1 MSFRGR
7 PADEEFPFT
16 ETLAAAAG
24 GATGADMG
32 PCPIRRCGR
41 GLAALSGSEIAQ
53 TPDFQDFAMQDY
65 SPSAS
70 VENAIALQKFGVGQP
85 VLRKEDDTLVRG
97 KGKYTDDFDLPG
109 QAYAWFVRSSHAH
122 GIIKGIDTSAAKAM
136 PGVLGVWTG
145 ADLVSAGYGPYTC
158 GLPLKSRDG
167 TPLLQTNRTALMS
180 DKVRYVGDPAAFVVA
195 ETLAQARD
203 AAEAVVLDIEP
214 LPAVTEA
221 AEAAKPGAPQ
231 LYGHIPNNVALDY
244 HYGDAAKVEAAF
256 AGAAHVTKLDITN
269 TRVAVVAME
278 PRAAL
283 ASYDKTSE
291 RYTIQVPTQGV
302 AGNRT
307 NLAKNLLRVANDKV
321 HLLTA
326 NVGGSFGMK
335 NINYPEYICILH
347 AAKSLGRPVK
357 WTDERSTSFLSD
369 SHGRAQQIHAELALD
384 AEGKFLAVKVSGYG
398 NLGAYITGVA
408 PSPLSLNVGKNISSV
423 YRTPLL
429 SVDIK
434 TVLTNT
440 TLMGAYRGA
449 GRPEANYFMERL
461 IDRAADEM
469 GINRLTLRKRNFIKP
484 AQMPFAASSGVTYD
498 SGDFHGVFNKALEIS
513 DHAGFAK
520 RKKESR
526 KRGKLRGIA
535 VGSYLEVTAPPGVE
549 LGKIVFEDDGSVKL
563 ITGTLDYGQGHA
575 TPFAQVMADQLGVPF
590 EAVKLEQGDSD
601 LVHTGN
607 GTGGSRS
614 ITASGMAI
622 VEASKLVI
630 EKGKKAAAHLMEAAE
645 GDIEFAK
652 GRFTI
657 AGTDR
662 SIDIMELAR
671 RLREGKMPDGVP
683 SSLDVDHTTK
693 EVPSTFPNG
702 CHVAEVEID
711 PETGVMQIVRYTG
724 VNDFG
729 TIVNPMLVAGQ
740 LHGGVAQGIGQALM
754 EKVSYDSSGQPIT
767 GSFMDYAMPRAEDI
781 PMMAVGD
788 HPVPAKSNP
797 LGTKGCGEA
806 GCAGSLST
814 IVNAALDALSEFGIA
829 HIDMPLTSERIWRAI
844 QDAKAKVA

>member
-1 MSFRGR
+1 
-7 PADEEFPFT
+7 
-16 ETLAAAAG
+16 
-24 GATGADMG
+24 
-32 PCPIRRCGR
+32 
-41 GLAALSGSEIAQ
+41 
-53 TPDFQDFAMQDY
+53 MQDHT
-65 SPSAS
+65 SPSS
-70 VENAIALQKFGVGQP
+70 LENAIALQKFGVGQP
-85 VLRKEDDTLVRG
+85 VRRKEDDTLVRG
-97 KGKYTDDFDLPG
+97 KGRYTDDFNLPG
-109 QAYAWFVRSSHAH
+109 QTYAWIVRSSHAH
-122 GIIKGIDTSAAKAM
+122 GIIRGIDTAAAKAM

-145 ADLVSAGYGPYTC
+145 ADLAAANYGPFTC

-167 TPLLQTNRTALMS
+167 TPLLQTNRTALMT
-180 DKVRYVGDPAAFVVA
+180 DKVRYVGDPVAFVVA

-203 AAEAVVLDIEP
+203 AAEAVVADIDP
-214 LPAVTEA
+214 LPAVTNPE
-221 AEAAKPGAPQ
+221 EAAKPGAPQ
-231 LYGHIPNNVALDY
+231 LYDHIPNNVALDY
-244 HYGDAAKVEAAF
+244 HYGDAANVEAAF
-256 AGAAHVTKLDITN
+256 AGAAHVTKLDIVN
-269 TRVAVVAME
+269 TRVAVVSME

-283 ASYDKTSE
+283 ASYDKASE

-307 NLAKNLLRVANDKV
+307 NLAKNILKVPNEKV

-347 AAKSLGRPVK
+347 AAKALGRPVK

-369 SHGRAQQIHAELALD
+369 SHGRAQQIHCELALD
-384 AEGKFLAVKVSGYG
+384 SEGKFLAVKVSGYG

-408 PSPLSLNVGKNISSV
+408 PSPLSLNIGKNLASV
-423 YRTPLL
+423 YRTPLMT
-429 SVDIK
+429 VDIK

-484 AQMPFAASSGVTYD
+484 QQMPFEASSGVTYD
-498 SGDFHGVFNKALEIS
+498 SGDFQGVFNKALEIS
-513 DHAGFAK
+513 DHDGFAK

-526 KRGKLRGIA
+526 KQGKLRGIA
-535 VGSYLEVTAPPGVE
+535 IGSYLEVTAPPGTVR
-549 LGKIVFEDDGSVKL
+549 L

-575 TPFAQVMADQLGVPF
+575 TPFAQVLCAQLGVPF
-590 EAVKLEQGDSD
+590 ESVKLEQGDSD
-601 LVHTGN
+601 VVHTGN

-622 VEASKLVI
+622 VEASKLAV
-630 EKGKKAAAHLMEAAE
+630 EKGKRAAAHLMEASE
-645 GDIEFAK
+645 SDIEFAN

-662 SIDIMELAR
+662 SIDIIELAR
-671 RLREGKMPDGVP
+671 RLREGKMPEGVP
-683 SSLDVDHTTK
+683 SSLDVDHTT
-693 EVPSTFPNG
+693 EAVPSTFPNG

-711 PETGVMQIVRYTG
+711 PETGIVQIVRYTG

-754 EKVSYDSSGQPIT
+754 EHVNYDAGGQPIT
-767 GSFMDYAMPRAEDI
+767 GSFMDYALPRAEDI

-814 IVNAALDALSEFGIA
+814 IVNAVLDALSEYGIA
-829 HIDMPLTSERIWRAI
+829 HIDMPLTPERVWRAI
-844 QDAKAKVA
+844 QEAKAKAA

>member
-1 MSFRGR
+1 
-7 PADEEFPFT
+7 
-16 ETLAAAAG
+16 
-24 GATGADMG
+24 
-32 PCPIRRCGR
+32 
-41 GLAALSGSEIAQ
+41 
-53 TPDFQDFAMQDY
+53 MQDHT
-65 SPSAS
+65 SSS
-70 VENAIALQKFGVGQP
+70 QLENTIALQKFGVGQP
-85 VLRKEDDTLVRG
+85 VRRKEDDTLVRG

-109 QAYAWFVRSSHAH
+109 QAYAWIVRSSHAH
-122 GIIKGIDTSAAKAM
+122 GIIRGIDTSAAKTM

-145 ADLVSAGYGPYTC
+145 ADLAAADYGPNTC

-167 TPLLQTNRTALMS
+167 TPLLQTNRPALVT
-180 DKVRYVGDPAAFVVA
+180 DKVRFVGDPVVFVVA

-203 AAEAVVLDIEP
+203 AGEAVVLDIEP
-214 LPAVTEA
+214 LPAVTDP

-231 LYGHIPNNVALDY
+231 LYDHIPNNVALDY
-244 HYGDAAKVEAAF
+244 HHGDAAKVEAAF

-283 ASYDKTSE
+283 ASYDKASE

-302 AGNRT
+302 AGNRQ
-307 NLAKNLLRVANDKV
+307 NLAKNILKVPNDKV
-321 HLLTA
+321 HLLTS

-335 NINYPEYICILH
+335 NINYPEYLCILH
-347 AAKSLGRPVK
+347 AAKALARPVK

-369 SHGRAQQIHAELALD
+369 SHGRAGQIHCELALD
-384 AEGKFLAVKVSGYG
+384 KDGKFLALKVSGHG
-398 NLGAYITGVA
+398 NLGAYLSGVA
-408 PSPLSLNVGKNISSV
+408 PVPLSVNIGRNIASV

-429 SVDIK
+429 TVDIK

-449 GRPEANYFMERL
+449 GRPEANYYMERL

-469 GINRLTLRKRNFIKP
+469 GINRLTLRKRNFIKS
-484 AQMPFAASSGVTYD
+484 AEMPFAASSGMTYD
-498 SGDFHGVFNKALEIS
+498 SGDFQGVFNKALEVS
-513 DHAGFAK
+513 DHANFAK

-526 KRGKLRGIA
+526 KNGKLRGIA

-549 LGKIVFEDDGSVKL
+549 LGKIVFEADGVVRL

-575 TPFAQVMADQLGVPF
+575 TPFAQVLCAQLGVPF
-590 EAVKLEQGDSD
+590 ESVRLEQGDSD
-601 LVHTGN
+601 IVHTGN

-630 EKGKKAAAHLMEAAE
+630 EKGKRAAAHLLEAAE
-645 GDIEFAK
+645 GDIEFSD

-662 SIDIMELAR
+662 SIDIIELTK
-671 RLREGKMPDGVP
+671 RLRDGKMPEGVP
-683 SSLDVDHTTK
+683 DTLDVDHTT
-693 EVPSTFPNG
+693 EAVPSTFPNG

-711 PETGVMQIVRYTG
+711 PETGIVRIVRYAG

-729 TIVNPMLVAGQ
+729 TIVNPLLVAGQ
-740 LHGGVAQGIGQALM
+740 MHGGVAQGIGQALM
-754 EKVSYDSSGQPIT
+754 ECVSYDSSGQPIT
-767 GSFMDYAMPRAEDI
+767 GSFMDYALPRAEDI
-781 PMMAVGD
+781 PMMEVGD

-814 IVNAALDALSEFGIA
+814 IVNAVLDALSEYGIT
-829 HIDMPLTSERIWRAI
+829 HIDMPLTPERVWRAI
-844 QDAKAKVA
+844 EDAKKVA

>member
-1 MSFRGR
+1 
-7 PADEEFPFT
+7 
-16 ETLAAAAG
+16 
-24 GATGADMG
+24 
-32 PCPIRRCGR
+32 
-41 GLAALSGSEIAQ
+41 
-53 TPDFQDFAMQDY
+53 MQDLT
-65 SPSAS
+65 SSNTRD
-70 VENAIALQKFGVGQP
+70 NAIALQKFGVGQP
-85 VLRKEDDTLVRG
+85 VRRKEDDTLVRG
-97 KGKYTDDFDLPG
+97 RGKYTDDFSLPG
-109 QAYAWFVRSSHAH
+109 QVYAWIVRSSHAH
-122 GIIKGIDTSAAKAM
+122 GTLRGIETEAAKAM

-145 ADLVSAGYGPYTC
+145 ADLASANYGPYTC

-167 TPLLQTNRTALMS
+167 SPLLQTNRPALVS
-180 DKVRYVGDPAAFVVA
+180 DKVRFVGDPVAFVVA

-203 AAEAVVLDIEP
+203 AGEAVTLDIDP
-214 LPAVTEA
+214 LPSVTSAE
-221 AEAAKPGAPQ
+221 EAAKPGAPQ
-231 LYGHIPNNVALDY
+231 LYDHIPNNVALDY
-244 HYGDAAKVEAAF
+244 HFGDAAKVEAAF
-256 AGAAHVTKLDITN
+256 AEAAHVTRLDIVN

-283 ASYDKTSE
+283 ASYDKASE

-302 AGNRT
+302 AGNRS
-307 NLAKNLLRVANDKV
+307 NLAKNLLKVPNEKV

-335 NINYPEYICILH
+335 NINYPEYLCILH
-347 AAKSLGRPVK
+347 AAKALGRPVK

-369 SHGRAQQIHAELALD
+369 SHGRAQQIHCELALD
-384 AEGKFLAVKVSGYG
+384 REGRFLAVKVSGYG

-408 PSPLSLNVGKNISSV
+408 PVPLSMNVGKNLASV
-423 YRTPLL
+423 YRTPLM

-469 GINRLTLRKRNFIKP
+469 GIDRLTLRKRNFIKP
-484 AQMPFAASSGVTYD
+484 AQMPFSASSGVTYD
-498 SGDFHGVFNKALEIS
+498 SGDFHGVFTKALVIS
-513 DHAGFAK
+513 DHAGFAR

-526 KRGKLRGIA
+526 KRGLLRGIA
-535 VGSYLEVTAPPGVE
+535 IGSYLEVTAPPGVE
-549 LGKIVFEDDGSVKL
+549 LGKIVFEDDGSVRL

-575 TPFAQVMADQLGVPF
+575 TPFAQVLCAELGVPF
-590 EAVKLEQGDSD
+590 ESVKLEQGDSD
-601 LVHTGN
+601 IVHTGN

-622 VEASKLVI
+622 VEASKLII
-630 EKGKKAAAHLMEAAE
+630 EKGKRAAAHLMEASEA
-645 GDIEFAK
+645 DIEFGQ

-662 SIDIMELAR
+662 SIDIIDLAR
-671 RLREGKMPDGVP
+671 RLREGKMPEGVP
-683 SSLDVDHTTK
+683 SSLDVDHTT
-693 EVPSTFPNG
+693 EGVPSTFPNG

-711 PETGVMQIVRYTG
+711 PETGIVQIVRYTG

-754 EKVSYDSSGQPIT
+754 ECVSYDSNGQPIT
-767 GSFMDYAMPRAEDI
+767 GSFMDYAMPRAGDI
-781 PMMAVGD
+781 PTMAVGD

-814 IVNAALDALSEFGIA
+814 IVNAVVDALSEFGIA
-829 HIDMPLTSERIWRAI
+829 HIDMPLTPERVWRAI

>member
-1 MSFRGR
+1 MQDQPSS
-7 PADEEFPFT
+7 
-16 ETLAAAAG
+16 
-24 GATGADMG
+24 
-32 PCPIRRCGR
+32 
-41 GLAALSGSEIAQ
+41 AAL
-53 TPDFQDFAMQDY
+53 
-65 SPSAS
+65 
-70 VENAIALQKFGVGQP
+70 ENAIALQKFGVGQP

-97 KGKYTDDFDLPG
+97 KGKYTDDFNLAG
-109 QAYAWFVRSSHAH
+109 QAYAWIARSSHAH
-122 GIIKGIDTSAAKAM
+122 GIIKSIDTAAAKAM

-145 ADLVSAGYGPYTC
+145 ADLAPAGYGPYTC
-158 GLPLKSRDG
+158 GLPLKNRDG

-180 DKVRYVGDPAAFVVA
+180 DKVRYVGDPVAFVVA

-203 AAEAVVLDIEP
+203 AAEAVALDIEP
-214 LPAVTEA
+214 LPAVTSAE
-221 AEAAKPGAPQ
+221 EAAKPGAPQ
-231 LYGHIPNNVALDY
+231 LYDHIPNNVALDY
-244 HYGDAAKVEAAF
+244 HYGDTAKVEAAF
-256 AGAAHVTKLDITN
+256 ASAAHMTKLDITN

-283 ASYDKTSE
+283 ASYDGKSE

-307 NLAKNLLRVANDKV
+307 NLAKNLLKVPNDKV

-335 NINYPEYICILH
+335 NINYPEYMCILH
-347 AAKSLGRPVK
+347 AAKTLGRPVK

-384 AEGKFLAVKVSGYG
+384 AEGKFLAVKISGYG

-408 PSPLSLNVGKNISSV
+408 PSPLSLNVGKNIASV

-498 SGDFHGVFNKALEIS
+498 SGDFQGVFNKALEVS
-513 DHAGFAK
+513 DYANFAK

-526 KRGKLRGIA
+526 KRGKLRGVA

-575 TPFAQVMADQLGVPF
+575 TPFAQVMADKLGVPF
-590 EAVKLEQGDSD
+590 EAVKLVQGDSD
-601 LVHTGN
+601 IVHTGS

-645 GDIEFAK
+645 GDIEFAG

-671 RLREGKMPDGVP
+671 RMREGKMPEGVP

-711 PETGVMQIVRYTG
+711 PDTGVVQIVRYTG

-740 LHGGVAQGIGQALM
+740 MHGGVAQGIGQALM
-754 EKVSYDSSGQPIT
+754 ECVSYDSSGQPIT

-814 IVNAALDALSEFGIA
+814 IVNAVIDALAEFGIV
-829 HIDMPLTSERIWRAI
+829 HIDMPLTPERIWRTI